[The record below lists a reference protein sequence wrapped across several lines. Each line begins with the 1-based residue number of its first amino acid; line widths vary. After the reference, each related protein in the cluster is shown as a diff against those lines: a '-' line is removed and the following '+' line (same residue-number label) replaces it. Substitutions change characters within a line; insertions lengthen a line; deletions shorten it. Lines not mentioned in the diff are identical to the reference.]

1 VRKTGDTA
9 RVDINADLNAACPPA
24 GLVRWV
30 DDLTV
35 YPRWMGLVH
44 RAEPLNSDALGRPT
58 WNIELRARLGP
69 FARSK
74 RLTMVRTEY
83 ANIAQ
88 AGHAENWRVV
98 FERAE
103 PDGRKHSVWRLSV
116 QLAAVS
122 AGSRL
127 DMNLHYGGGMWVGG
141 LVERALEDEIAASR
155 ERLLTLIG
163 ETTP

>member
-1 VRKTGDTA
+1 VPETGDTA

-24 GLVRWV
+24 GLVAWV
-30 DDLTV
+30 DDLSV
-35 YPRWMGLVH
+35 YPQWMGLVH
-44 RAEPLNSDALGRPT
+44 RAEALGDDSLGRPT
-58 WNIELRARLGP
+58 WSIELRARLGP

-83 ANIAQ
+83 ANTAE

-98 FERAE
+98 FERGE

-116 QLAAVS
+116 QLAGVS
-122 AGSRL
+122 TGSRL

>member
-1 VRKTGDTA
+1 
-9 RVDINADLNAACPPA
+9 VDINADLNAACPPA
-24 GLVRWV
+24 GLVAWV

-44 RAEPLNSDALGRPT
+44 RAEALGDDSLGRPT
-58 WNIELRARLGP
+58 WTIELRARLGP

-74 RLTMVRTEY
+74 RLTMVRTQY
-83 ANIAQ
+83 GNVAQ
-88 AGHAENWRVV
+88 AGDAEDWRVV
-98 FERAE
+98 FERGE

-116 QLAAVS
+116 QLAAAS
-122 AGSRL
+122 GGSRL